1 MPIAAKLR
9 ILLADD
15 HAVVR
20 EGLKMLVNNQSD
32 MEVIAEAANGRAAE
46 QKAQQFRPDIVVM
59 DISMPL
65 VSGPSATRQIKQNA
79 PSAKIL
85 ALSVHED
92 KSYLREMLDAGASG
106 YVLKRSAADDLI
118 RAIRTVASGGVYLDP
133 ALAVRVLSDLARK
146 PQATGALRVE
156 GIGGDLSEREA
167 DVLRRIAQGYS
178 NKEIAAQLNLSVKT
192 VETYKARSMEKLSL
206 DSRVDIVRYAV
217 QQGWLNEGNNNGV
230 TGTLESAPVAA
241 V

>member
-1 MPIAAKLR
+1 MR
-9 ILLADD
+9 VLLADD

-20 EGLKMLVNNQSD
+20 EGLKLLVNNQSD

-65 VSGPSATRQIKQNA
+65 VSGPSATRQIKRNA
-79 PSAKIL
+79 PGAKIL

-118 RAIRTVASGGVYLDP
+118 RAIRTLASGGVYLDP
-133 ALAVRVLSDLARK
+133 ALAVRVLSDLTRK
-146 PQATGALRVE
+146 PQTDGSLRVE
-156 GIGGDLSEREA
+156 GIGGDLSERET

-217 QQGWLNEGNNNGV
+217 QQGWLNDGAHNGV
-230 TGTLESAPVAA
+230 TSAPVSAA
-241 V
+241 TLTT